1 MQIRVSVNELS
12 ALLKRCFEGLGYSS
26 GDYADAATACIW
38 METHA
43 LNGLALLMESWQHLV
58 DGASLSPT
66 IRATAGANISVDAN
80 RISLLVCGQSLAE
93 LAISKLQDDGVNRI
107 DVYACRNR
115 IAIVP
120 GIAAIAQRGYSALA
134 HWRCKNFQYY
144 AVASAGNAMPR
155 IAKFALTE
163 PQQPAAETLHL
174 ICSRAAAEIESA
186 LRSLNDMERR
196 VTHIVEP
203 ASMLECFNNSIER
216 GVQVDNDIWVQLYSA
231 ADAVLVKATEQSRR
245 GAGA

>member
-1 MQIRVSVNELS
+1 
-12 ALLKRCFEGLGYSS
+12 
-26 GDYADAATACIW
+26 
-38 METHA
+38 
-43 LNGLALLMESWQHLV
+43 
-58 DGASLSPT
+58 
-66 IRATAGANISVDAN
+66 
-80 RISLLVCGQSLAE
+80 
-93 LAISKLQDDGVNRI
+93 
-107 DVYACRNR
+107 
-115 IAIVP
+115 
-120 GIAAIAQRGYSALA
+120 
-134 HWRCKNFQYY
+134 
-144 AVASAGNAMPR
+144 MPR